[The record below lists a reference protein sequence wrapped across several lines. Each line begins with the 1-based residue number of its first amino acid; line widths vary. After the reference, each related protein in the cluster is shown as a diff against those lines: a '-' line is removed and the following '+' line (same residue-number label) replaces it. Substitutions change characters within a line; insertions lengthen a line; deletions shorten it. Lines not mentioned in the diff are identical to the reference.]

1 MAVYF
6 LGELE
11 TSSWAWY
18 RAYRRNSEPL
28 VEKHGGRYLI
38 KGGESERLEGGKGLP
53 SAFVLIEFPDVE
65 SAKGFYNDP
74 EYAPMIKLR
83 QASGVQTDVCI
94 IRGIEEPA

>member
-11 TSSWAWY
+11 TSNWDWY
-18 RAYRRNSEPL
+18 REYRKNSEPL

-38 KGGESERLEGGKGLP
+38 KGGESERLEGTKELP
-53 SAFVLIEFPDVE
+53 SAFVLIEFPNAK
-65 SAKGFYNDP
+65 SAKAFYNDP

-83 QASGVQTDVCI
+83 QASGVQTEVCI
-94 IRGIEEPA
+94 IGGIEESA